1 MERESSNLESQKY
14 NEIYIEKSKVQ
25 ESWNLQAMNHES
37 KDKQDLRKWEIEMTM
52 EVRIQERQ
60 WIN

>member
-1 MERESSNLESQKY
+1 
-14 NEIYIEKSKVQ
+14 
-25 ESWNLQAMNHES
+25 MNHES
-37 KDKQDLRKWEIEMTM
+37 QDKQDVRKWEIEMTM